1 MRIAIFGTGGA
12 GGYFGA
18 HLAHAGEEVV
28 FLARSEHLRAIREQG
43 LRVETAAGEIVARSE
58 ATDDPTKVGAV
69 DVVLVGVKTWQVSD
83 AARAM
88 APMLGSHTFVV
99 PLQNGVQAVEE
110 LAAVLG
116 ARHVLGGLCGTISR
130 VVSPGRILSIGGTNF
145 IKFGELD
152 NRPSARAERLRQ
164 AFERAGVKAEVPAD
178 IQAAVWEK
186 FIFIA
191 PFGGI
196 GAVTRA
202 AVGVIRSIP
211 ETRRLL
217 ERGMQEMLDVAR
229 ARQVSLPEGIVE
241 KSIGLI
247 DSLAPD
253 STTSLQRDISAGK
266 PSELEAW
273 NGSVVRLGGETG
285 VPTPLH
291 EFIYHSLLPSE
302 LRARG
307 EVQLSAARPD
317 KSFNP
322 ERGLSGFRDCL
333 PR

>member
-18 HLAHAGEEVV
+18 HLAHAGEDVV
-28 FLARSEHLRAIREQG
+28 FIARGEHLKAIREQG
-43 LRVETAAGEIVARSE
+43 LRVQTTAGEIIARSE
-58 ATDDPTKVGAV
+58 ATDDPTQVGAV
-69 DVVLVGVKTWQVSD
+69 DVVLVGVKTWQVKD

-88 APMLGSHTFVV
+88 RPMLTPQTYVV
-99 PLQNGVQAVEE
+99 PLQNGVEAAAE
-110 LAAVLG
+110 LATVLG
-116 ARHVLGGLCGTISR
+116 AEHVLAGLCGTISR
-130 VVSPGRILSIGGTNF
+130 VTSPGYILSLGETNF

-152 NRPSARAERLRQ
+152 NRPSERAAHLQ
-164 AFERAGVKAEVPAD
+164 QTFERAGVKAEVPSD

-186 FIFIA
+186 FIFVA
-191 PFGGI
+191 PYGGI

-202 AVGVIRSIP
+202 PAGVIRSMP
-211 ETRRLL
+211 ETRRML
-217 ERGMQEMLDVAR
+217 EKGMHEILEVAR
-229 ARQVSLPEGIVE
+229 ALHVSLGEGIVE
-241 KSIGLI
+241 KSMGLI
-247 DSLAPD
+247 DSLAPN
-253 STTSLQRDISAGK
+253 STTSLQRDITADK

-273 NGSVVRLGGETG
+273 NGAVVRLGRETG

-307 EVQLSAARPD
+307 EGQFSATAQPD
-317 KSFNP
+317 NSLNP
-322 ERGLSGFRDCL
+322 T